1 MIIELQMFDMA
12 RSPYAKSKNDEDFVD
27 STRHELR
34 ALIMSDEHLGRLV
47 YLLALFS
54 PVLQIPDKENRLL
67 LDYQQKISIM
77 IYSHLMGR

>member
-1 MIIELQMFDMA
+1 MFEFGK
-12 RSPYAKSKNDEDFVD
+12 SPYAKSKTDEDFVD
-27 STRHELR
+27 STRQKLR
-34 ALIMSDEHLGRLV
+34 NLIMSDEHLGRLV

-54 PVLQIPDKENRLL
+54 PVKLQIPEKENRLL

>member
-1 MIIELQMFDMA
+1 MK
-12 RSPYAKSKNDEDFVD
+12 Y
-27 STRHELR
+27 
-34 ALIMSDEHLGRLV
+34 LILYLYVLDNEKHLSRLV

-54 PVLQIPDKENRLL
+54 PVKLQIPEKENRLL

>member
-1 MIIELQMFDMA
+1 MFDMA
-12 RSPYAKSKNDEDFVD
+12 KSPYAKSKIDEDFVD
-27 STRHELR
+27 STRQKLR
-34 ALIMSDEHLGRLV
+34 DLLKSDEHLGRLV

-54 PVLQIPDKENRLL
+54 PVKLQIPEKENRLF

>member
-1 MIIELQMFDMA
+1 MYDIA
-12 RSPYAKSKNDEDFVD
+12 KSPYAKSKNDEDFVD
-27 STRHELR
+27 STRQKLKD
-34 ALIMSDEHLGRLV
+34 LLMSDEHLGRLV

-54 PVLQIPDKENRLL
+54 PVKLQSREVENRLL

>member
-1 MIIELQMFDMA
+1 MFEITK
-12 RSPYAKSKNDEDFVD
+12 SPYAKSKNDEDFVD
-27 STRHELR
+27 STRQKLKF
-34 ALIMSDEHLGRLV
+34 LLMSDEHLGRLV

-54 PVLQIPDKENRLL
+54 PVKLQIPEKENRLL

>member
-1 MIIELQMFDMA
+1 MFDMA